1 VATYV
6 VGDVQGCAET
16 LRALVAALDFD
27 PARDRLLFAGDLVN
41 RGPLNAAVLRFVMG
55 LGPAAQAVLGNHD
68 LHLIGRALGVFAAKR
83 RDTLEDVLTAPD
95 RDAMVDWLRA
105 RPFVLPAGAA
115 GDPLAG
121 HLIVHA
127 GLPPGMT
134 PVQALAES
142 AGLSARLRSD
152 AAPALLRQ
160 MRDPPCAWA
169 AAVASGDAGL
179 RARVALQGFT
189 LMRACLADTTPDPH
203 FSGALIDLPPFLRP
217 WFEFDAAARATV
229 TVHFG
234 HWAALGVHR
243 GPGVQALD
251 SGCVWGRALT
261 ALCLETGRIH
271 QMPNRDALSA
281 DAGDAGES

>member
-1 VATYV
+1 MATYV

-16 LRALVAALDFD
+16 LRALVAALAFD

-41 RGPLNAAVLRFVMG
+41 RGPLNAEVLRFVMA

-68 LHLIGRALGVFAAKR
+68 LHLIGRALGVFKPKR
-83 RDTLEDVLTAPD
+83 RDTLDDVLNAPD
-95 RDAMVDWLRA
+95 AAAMIDWLRA
-105 RPFVLPAGAA
+105 RPFVLRAGA
-115 GDPLAG
+115 GDD
-121 HLIVHA
+121 HLVVHA

-134 PVQALAES
+134 PAEALSES
-142 AGLSARLRSD
+142 AGLSARLRGD
-152 AAPALLRQ
+152 GAPALLREL
-160 MRDPPCAWA
+160 RDPPCAWSV
-169 AAVASGDAGL
+169 AVASGDADL

-189 LMRACLADTTPDPH
+189 LMRACLADTTPD
-203 FSGALIDLPPFLRP
+203 SGFAGPLIDLPPWLRP
-217 WFEFDAAARATV
+217 WFELDPATRANV

-261 ALCLETGRIH
+261 ALCLEDGRMV
-271 QMPNRDALSA
+271 QVPNRDALSPDVGA
-281 DAGDAGES
+281 AGAG